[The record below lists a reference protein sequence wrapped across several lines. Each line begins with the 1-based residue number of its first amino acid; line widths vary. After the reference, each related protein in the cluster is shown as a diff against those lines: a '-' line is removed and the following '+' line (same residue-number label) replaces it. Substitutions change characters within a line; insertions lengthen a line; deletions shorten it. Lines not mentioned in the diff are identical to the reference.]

1 MRGSLKVFTWF
12 GIPVYVHWSFGLIF
26 LYILWK
32 ANQQSFSTNETLWMT
47 GLYMALF
54 GCVLLHEYGHALTA
68 RRYGIRTQDIVLL
81 PIGGMARL
89 ERMPEKPI
97 QELVVAI
104 AGPMVNLVIAILL
117 ALCIGFLAQPDQL
130 EALRLSIQAEAAG
143 EIAEETGIEITKL
156 LQYGIMLVLGNLVLV
171 IFNMIPAFPMDGG
184 RVFRAL
190 LSMRIGRPRATKIA
204 AWVGQGIAG
213 LLAIWGIMEENYSL
227 ALLGLFVIY
236 AARNENIQVQTDDM
250 LSKFTARDAVR
261 HQFTRLRGNDWMK
274 DAIELLHHGLER
286 NFLVFDM
293 SEKLLGVLE
302 ESEIIIAMRKSD
314 TSTSVQQYTQQ
325 VESVAASESL
335 RYVYYLLSQR
345 GHSLVAVTED
355 DALLGV
361 IDEVGLQYF
370 MARWGR

>member
-68 RRYGIRTQDIVLL
+68 RRYGIRTRDIVLL

-117 ALCIGFLAQPDQL
+117 ALCIGFLAHPDQL

-143 EIAEETGIEITKL
+143 EIVEETGIEITKL
-156 LQYGIMLVLGNLVLV
+156 LQYGIMLALGNLVLV

-204 AWVGQGIAG
+204 ALVGQGIAG

-236 AARNENIQVQTDDM
+236 AARNENTQVQTDDM
-250 LSKFTARDAVR
+250 LSKFTARDVVR

-274 DAIELLHHGLER
+274 DAIELLQHGLER

-314 TSTSVQQYTQQ
+314 ISTSVQQYTQQ
-325 VESVAASESL
+325 VESVNASESL
-335 RYVYYLLSQR
+335 RYVYYLLRQR

-361 IDEVGLQYF
+361 IDEAGLQYF
-370 MARWGR
+370 MGHQK

>member
-1 MRGSLKVFTWF
+1 MRGSLKIFTWF

-32 ANQQSFSTNETLWMT
+32 ANQQSFSTNDTLWMT

-68 RRYGIRTQDIVLL
+68 RRYGIRTRDIVLL

-250 LSKFTARDAVR
+250 LSKFTARDVVR
-261 HQFTRLRGNDWMK
+261 PQFTRLRGNDWMK
-274 DAIELLHHGLER
+274 DAIELLYHGLER

>member
-1 MRGSLKVFTWF
+1 MRGSLKIFTWF

-32 ANQQSFSTNETLWMT
+32 ANQQSFSTNDTLWMT

-68 RRYGIRTQDIVLL
+68 RRYGIRTRDIVLL

-250 LSKFTARDAVR
+250 LSKFTARDVVR
-261 HQFTRLRGNDWMK
+261 PQFTRLRGNDWMK
-274 DAIELLHHGLER
+274 DAIELLYHGLER

-370 MARWGR
+370 MARQK

>member
-1 MRGSLKVFTWF
+1 
-12 GIPVYVHWSFGLIF
+12 
-26 LYILWK
+26 
-32 ANQQSFSTNETLWMT
+32 MT

-68 RRYGIRTQDIVLL
+68 RRYGIRTRDIVLL

-89 ERMPEKPI
+89 ERMPEKPV

-104 AGPMVNLVIAILL
+104 AGPLVNLAIAILL
-117 ALCIGFLAQPDQL
+117 AIAIGFLAQPDQL

-143 EIAEETGIEITKL
+143 ETSAETGIEVTKL
-156 LQYGIMLVLGNLVLV
+156 LQYGIMLTLGNLVLV

-204 AWVGQGIAG
+204 AWVGQGIAA
-213 LLAIWGIMEENYSL
+213 LLAIWGIMGENYSL
-227 ALLGLFVIY
+227 GLLGIFVIY
-236 AARNENIQVQTDDM
+236 AARNENTQVQTDDM
-250 LSKFTARDAVR
+250 LSRYTARDVVR
-261 HQFTRLRGNDWMK
+261 LQYTRLRGNDWMK
-274 DAIELLHHGLER
+274 DAIELLQHGLER

-302 ESEIIIAMRKSD
+302 ESEIVSAMHKSD
-314 TSTSVQQYTQQ
+314 TSAAVQQYTQR
-325 VESVAASESL
+325 VEVVPSAESL
-335 RYVYYLLSQR
+335 RYVYHLLRQR
-345 GHSLVAVTED
+345 GHSLVAITEN

-361 IDEVGLQYF
+361 IDDAGLQHF
-370 MARWGR
+370 MAREGRGYTQSNKENETTLL

>member
-1 MRGSLKVFTWF
+1 MRGSLKIFTWF

-32 ANQQSFSTNETLWMT
+32 ANQQAFSTNETLWMT

-68 RRYGIRTQDIVLL
+68 RRYGIRTRDIVLL

-104 AGPMVNLVIAILL
+104 AGPMVNLVIAFLL
-117 ALCIGFLAQPDQL
+117 ALSIGFLAQPDQL

-143 EIAEETGIEITKL
+143 EVAEETGIEIAKL
-156 LQYGIMLVLGNLVLV
+156 LQYGIMLTLGNLVLV
-171 IFNMIPAFPMDGG
+171 VFNMIPAFPMDGG

-236 AARNENIQVQTDDM
+236 AARNENTQVQTDDL
-250 LSKFTARDAVR
+250 LSRFTARDIVR
-261 HQFTRLRGNDWMK
+261 QQYTRLRGNDWMK
-274 DAIELLHHGLER
+274 DAIELLQHGLER

-302 ESEIIIAMRKSD
+302 ESEIISAERKSD
-314 TSTSVQQYTQQ
+314 SSAAVQQYTQR
-325 VESVAASESL
+325 VELIPSTESL
-335 RYVYYLLSQR
+335 RYVYYLLRQR
-345 GHSLVAVTED
+345 GHSLVAVTEE
-355 DALLGV
+355 DALIGV
-361 IDEVGLQYF
+361 IDEAGLQYF
-370 MARWGR
+370 MARQGR